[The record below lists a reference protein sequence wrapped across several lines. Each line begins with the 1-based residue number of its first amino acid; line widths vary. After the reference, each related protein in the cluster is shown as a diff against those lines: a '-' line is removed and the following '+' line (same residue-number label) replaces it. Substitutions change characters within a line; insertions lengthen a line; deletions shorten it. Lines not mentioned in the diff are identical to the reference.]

1 MADNG
6 AFESGWWR
14 IKEVS
19 CSSVGNSPYFALV
32 WVIAERS
39 SGLGELWLTAGLK
52 RNMGCMQRVSKA
64 DRKPEHGMAERL
76 SRIVKQIYSASF
88 RKNCIC

>member
-1 MADNG
+1 MADNE
-6 AFESGWWR
+6 AFQSGWWR

-19 CSSVGNSPYFALV
+19 CFSVGNSPYFALG

-39 SGLGELWLTAGLK
+39 SGLGELWLTVDLK
-52 RNMGCMQRVSKA
+52 RNMGYMQRVSKA
-64 DRKPEHGMAERL
+64 ERKPEHGMVERQ